1 MTNEQYERAT
11 VKRQYNLNKAQA
23 KFRREPFE
31 LTLKEYC
38 TLWQGKIHLKGR
50 LGTEYAI
57 TRLDTTK
64 PWMLDNVAVMT
75 RAELNAFIHTRK
87 M

>member
-31 LTLKEYC
+31 LTLEEYC
-38 TLWQGKIHLKGR
+38 TLWEGKIHLKGR
-50 LGTEYAI
+50 LGI
-57 TRLDTTK
+57 K
-64 PWMLDNVAVMT
+64 G
-75 RAELNAFIHTRK
+75 
-87 M
+87 